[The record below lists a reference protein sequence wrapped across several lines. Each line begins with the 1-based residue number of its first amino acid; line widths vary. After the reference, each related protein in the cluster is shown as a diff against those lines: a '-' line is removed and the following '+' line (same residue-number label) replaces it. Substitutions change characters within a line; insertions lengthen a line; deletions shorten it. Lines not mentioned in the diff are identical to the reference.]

1 MKIKR
6 ILTSNAFLLLF
17 PISCI
22 LLCYVLFVDDP
33 VIDGYYTIH
42 YLLDYSHGYV
52 VRGGVGAVLS
62 RLFTTLTPEILSNV
76 VRLFDVLMILFS
88 CLCISKA
95 LIHVKKEKTD
105 FFVVAFVCLIL
116 CISAATYR
124 YFFDDIK
131 LDKLL
136 WALTF
141 LAVLLI
147 DNRIAIV
154 FVPFICLFAT
164 LCNPVFLFFGNI
176 LVSLLLLQKVKD
188 NHNAKLNIALCTI
201 AYVGMIA
208 LAGYGMIMK
217 NRLGFANAE
226 EMLHYYFAKYTDK
239 AYLEHLNQWVDESIF
254 EYFNDT
260 KTILRL
266 CFEVYFIKWGLGR
279 TAGINALF
287 CSLPVGAVITAFW
300 LKVFKT
306 EKDLFQKII
315 FFFCLIAP
323 VVTIPPILFSWE
335 TTKYFSYIFIVQTA
349 LFLYYYTHRNL
360 TVRQTVDWF
369 YGRMLTNPVF
379 FSAVGAYLSCVIL
392 F

>member
-6 ILTSNAFLLLF
+6 ILTSRVFLLFF
-17 PISCI
+17 PITCVA
-22 LLCYVLFVDDP
+22 LCYFFFVDDP

-52 VRGGVGAVLS
+52 MRGAVGAILS
-62 RLFTTLTPEILSNV
+62 HLFTSLTPEILSNV

-88 CLCISKA
+88 CLCLSKA
-95 LIHVKKEKTD
+95 LIRVKDEKAA
-105 FFVVAFVCLIL
+105 FFLVAFLCLTL
-116 CISAATYR
+116 CLSAATYR
-124 YFFDDIK
+124 YFFNDIK

-141 LAVLLI
+141 CAVLMI

-154 FVPFICLFAT
+154 FVPFICIFAT

-188 NHNAKLNIALCTI
+188 NNNAKLNIAICVI
-201 AYVGMIA
+201 AYAGMIA
-208 LAGYGMIMK
+208 LAVYDVMMK
-217 NRLGFANAE
+217 NRLGFADAK
-226 EMLHYYFAKYTDK
+226 EMLDYYFAKYTDK
-239 AYLEHLNQWVDESIF
+239 AYLEHLDQWVNEWVF
-254 EYFNDT
+254 EYFNDA
-260 KTILRL
+260 KTLFRL
-266 CFEVYFIKWGLGR
+266 CFEVYFVKWRLGQ

-287 CSLPVGAVITAFW
+287 CSLPVGAAITAFW

-306 EKDLFQKII
+306 ETDRFQKII
-315 FFFCLIAP
+315 FFLCLIAP

-335 TTKYFSYIFIVQTA
+335 TTKYFSYIFIVQTV
-349 LFLYYYTHRNL
+349 LFLYYFTHRNT
-360 TVRQTVDWF
+360 TVRNTVDWF
-369 YGRMLTNPVF
+369 YGRMLANPVVF
-379 FSAVGAYLSCVIL
+379 TAAGAYLSCVVL